1 MKGVRDLDLYMYAGK
16 WYGMARNANPW
27 QKDCTYAVTRYYVD
41 DRDIKRGRTPKLDFE
56 SDCINSSGEVIKTSK
71 ARVRVPDRRNMG
83 ALKAKWENSLEE
95 TWMVVYD
102 TDYVHYTIEGD
113 KEKKYLWIMSRSPE
127 MCIDMMRN
135 LLVRAKELGFDIEGV
150 EFAPDTL
157 VDCPAGY
164 YENEDL
170 PRDRSYS
177 PGCGCGGND
186 EEDEEETD
194 EEEEDT
200 DDEEEETE
208 EETEEEDLS
217 HSPGCGCGIKSRKQE
232 EDLSYGPRARGRRRG
247 RRRANRRNE

>member
-16 WYGMARNANPW
+16 WYEMARNANPW
-27 QKDCTYAVTRYYVD
+27 QKECTYAVTRYHVD
-41 DRDIKRGRTPKLDFE
+41 DQDTKRGRTPRLDFE
-56 SDCINSSGEVIKTSK
+56 SDCINSSGEVTRTFK
-71 ARVRVPDRRNMG
+71 ARARVADRRNMG
-83 ALKAKWENSLEE
+83 ALKAKWENSPEE

-102 TDYVHYTIEGD
+102 TDYTHYTIEGD
-113 KEKKYLWIMSRSPE
+113 KEKKHLWIMSRSPE
-127 MCIDMMRN
+127 MCIDMMKN

-157 VDCPAGY
+157 VDCPVGH

-177 PGCGCGGND
+177 PGCGCGGN
-186 EEDEEETD
+186 EEDTDD

-200 DDEEEETE
+200 DDEEE
-208 EETEEEDLS
+208 
-217 HSPGCGCGIKSRKQE
+217 E